1 MGAGRNRHHDGVAAP
16 ILGQQAAVGELL
28 LDALGLGVGL
38 VDLVDG
44 HDDRHVGG
52 AGVVD
57 GFEGLRHDAVVG
69 RHHQHHDVGDL
80 GAAGAHAGERFV
92 AGRVDEDDLAAVQL
106 HVVRADVLG
115 DAAGLARRHVGFADG
130 VEQRGLAVIHVAHDG
145 DHGRALLQVL
155 DSLRPLRPP
164 AWPLLRS

>member
-1 MGAGRNRHHDGVAAP
+1 MSATSRIISSSRSRFWCVLGGNRHHDRIAAP
-16 ILGQQAAVGELL
+16 IFGQQAAVGELL
-28 LDALGLGVGL
+28 LDALRLRVGL

-44 HDDRHVGG
+44 HDDRHLGR

-57 GFEGLRHDAVVG
+57 GFERLRHHAVVG

-92 AGRVDEDDLAAVQL
+92 AGGIDEDDLAAVHL

-115 DAAGLARRHVGFADG
+115 DAAGFARRPRWL
-130 VEQRGLAVIHVAHDG
+130 RGWR
-145 DHGRALLQVL
+145 RA
-155 DSLRPLRPP
+155 
-164 AWPLLRS
+164 ARSCRDPRGP